1 MRRNHQRHQ
10 QWRVGNVRTSVG
22 AGVPAL
28 PHPGYADS
36 GKECEASRVGLLVGK
51 DHLPH
56 GAVMILELMC

>member
-1 MRRNHQRHQ
+1 M
-10 QWRVGNVRTSVG
+10 GNVRTSVG

-28 PHPGYADS
+28 LHPGYADS

-51 DHLPH
+51 DHLSH